1 MRTKKIIFALLIISI
16 IISIVSSK
24 EFDYDEFK
32 EKPLLNKIKYIILS
46 FFAFIEQYTIYFL
59 MGLNV
64 RKITEPYDFFL
75 CFVFGCIF
83 RIFVLIL
90 KKIFKSI
97 FVKDNYVYNEPDN
110 AENLYVVIKKLNE
123 FCKNLKRMVDE
134 GDDENNQN
142 INNNDNNDANL
153 SQNDLEKMKQI
164 EEANKSVNIKLGKI
178 EKCMNIIEQKYKE
191 EKDYNE
197 KTLQAIE
204 QCQTFIK
211 DALKNTSTE
220 YE

>member
-1 MRTKKIIFALLIISI
+1 MI
-16 IISIVSSK
+16 
-24 EFDYDEFK
+24 
-32 EKPLLNKIKYIILS
+32 
-46 FFAFIEQYTIYFL
+46 
-59 MGLNV
+59 
-64 RKITEPYDFFL
+64 FFL

-90 KKIFKSI
+90 KKFFKSI
-97 FVKDNYVYNEPDN
+97 FVKDNYIYNEPDN
-110 AENLYVVIKKLNE
+110 AENLYAVIKKLNE
-123 FCKNLKRMVDE
+123 FSKNLKRMVDE

-142 INNNDNNDANL
+142 INNIDNNDGNL

-164 EEANKSVNIKLGKI
+164 EEANKNVNIKLGKI

-211 DALKNTSTE
+211 DALKGTSTE

>member
-1 MRTKKIIFALLIISI
+1 
-16 IISIVSSK
+16 
-24 EFDYDEFK
+24 
-32 EKPLLNKIKYIILS
+32 
-46 FFAFIEQYTIYFL
+46 
-59 MGLNV
+59 
-64 RKITEPYDFFL
+64 
-75 CFVFGCIF
+75 
-83 RIFVLIL
+83 
-90 KKIFKSI
+90 
-97 FVKDNYVYNEPDN
+97 
-110 AENLYVVIKKLNE
+110 
-123 FCKNLKRMVDE
+123 MVDE

-142 INNNDNNDANL
+142 INNIDNNDGNL

-164 EEANKSVNIKLGKI
+164 EDANKNVNIKLGKI

-191 EKDYNE
+191 EKEYNE

>member
-1 MRTKKIIFALLIISI
+1 MRTKKIFTLLIISI

-46 FFAFIEQYTIYFL
+46 FFAFIEQYSLQFV
-59 MGLNV
+59 MGLNAH
-64 RKITEPYDFFL
+64 KITEPYDFFL

-83 RIFVLIL
+83 RIFVLIF

-97 FVKDNYVYNEPDN
+97 FVKDNYIYNEPDN
-110 AENLYVVIKKLNE
+110 AENLYAVIKKLNE
-123 FCKNLKRMVDE
+123 FSKNLKRMVDE

-142 INNNDNNDANL
+142 INNIDNNDANL

-164 EEANKSVNIKLGKI
+164 EEANKNVNIKLGNI

-211 DALKNTSTE
+211 DALKGTSTE

>member
-1 MRTKKIIFALLIISI
+1 MRTKKIFTLLIISI

-46 FFAFIEQYTIYFL
+46 FFAHIEQYTIYFL
-59 MGLNV
+59 MGFNIH
-64 RKITEPYDFFL
+64 KITEPYDFFL
-75 CFVFGCIF
+75 FFVFGCIF
-83 RIFVLIL
+83 RIFVLIF

-97 FVKDNYVYNEPDN
+97 FVKDNYIYNEPDN
-110 AENLYVVIKKLNE
+110 AENLYAVIKKLNE
-123 FCKNLKRMVDE
+123 FSKNLKRMVDE

-142 INNNDNNDANL
+142 INNIDNNDGNL

-164 EEANKSVNIKLGKI
+164 EEANKNVNIKLGKI

-191 EKDYNE
+191 EKEYNE

-211 DALKNTSTE
+211 DALKGTSTE